1 MSPSRCATCLER
13 ALREDARQLG
23 TQLSGIDVAIAFS
36 DRALRDLAGR
46 GLRAVT
52 LSIHTPLAGPIRVD
66 VAIDGITSERCEC
79 CPERDASVWGR
90 PEDRAR

>member
-1 MSPSRCATCLER
+1 MSTRCARCLER

-36 DRALRDLAGR
+36 DRALRDLVAR

-52 LSIHTPLAGPIRVD
+52 LSIHTPLTGPIAVD
-66 VAIDGITSERCEC
+66 VAFDGITTERCEC
-79 CPERDASVWGR
+79 CAEDAL

>member
-52 LSIHTPLAGPIRVD
+52 LSIHPPLAGPIRVD

-79 CPERDASVWGR
+79 CPEMDASVWGR
-90 PEDRAR
+90 PEDRER

>member
-79 CPERDASVWGR
+79 CPEMDASVWGR
-90 PEDRAR
+90 PEDRER

>member
-79 CPERDASVWGR
+79 CPEMDDSVWGR